1 MHYEITEHSDY
12 LRAVIGDAAR
22 TDDFK
27 NLYRE
32 LQRRCAA
39 RGLHRALVVVRP
51 ESDISGPE
59 HFGNFAGAGFV
70 SGFKLALVCE
80 TWTLYQ
86 ACNKAERGADQ
97 ATINVRAFVQEREA
111 INWLTGS

>member
-32 LQRRCAA
+32 LQVRCAA
-39 RGLHRALVVVRP
+39 RGLRRALIVVHP
-51 ESDISGPE
+51 ESDVSGPE
-59 HFGNFAGAGFV
+59 HFGKFAAAGFV
-70 SGFKLALVCE
+70 KGFKLALVCA

-86 ACNKAERGADQ
+86 VCNKAERGARQ
-97 ATINVRAFVQEREA
+97 AAINVRAFVQEMEA
-111 INWLTGS
+111 IRWLIGS